1 MAKRIHNKMK
11 KALELFDP
19 TKVYTAEEAA
29 EIVKKVSYSKFD
41 GSVNIAIK
49 LNLDTTKAE
58 QQLRG
63 TIALPHGT
71 GKKIRILAIT
81 DDMTRDEAKAADI
94 DFVGASERIEEIK
107 NGWLDFDLII
117 TTPKFMPELSKLGKI
132 LGPRGL
138 MPNPKTQTVTTDIK
152 KTAAEFKKGRFEYR
166 TDSYGNIHSVVG
178 KVSFT
183 NEQLSENIK
192 SMIETIRT
200 KRPSTVKGDFLQNV
214 VISPSMGPAIKVKF

>member
-1 MAKRIHNKMK
+1 MAKKVHKKMK
-11 KALELFDP
+11 NALSLFDSS
-19 TKVYTAEEAA
+19 KVYTPEEAA

-41 GSVNIAIK
+41 GAVNIAIK

-63 TIALPHGT
+63 TISLPNGT

-81 DDMTRDEAKAADI
+81 DNMTKDEALENGI

-138 MPNPKTQTVTTDIK
+138 MPNPKTQTVTNDIK
-152 KTAAEFKKGRFEYR
+152 STAAEFKKGRFEYR

-178 KVSFT
+178 KVSFPSDK
-183 NEQLSENIK
+183 LAENIHA
-192 SMIETIRT
+192 MIEIIRT

-214 VISPSMGPAIKVKF
+214 VISPTMGPSIKVKF